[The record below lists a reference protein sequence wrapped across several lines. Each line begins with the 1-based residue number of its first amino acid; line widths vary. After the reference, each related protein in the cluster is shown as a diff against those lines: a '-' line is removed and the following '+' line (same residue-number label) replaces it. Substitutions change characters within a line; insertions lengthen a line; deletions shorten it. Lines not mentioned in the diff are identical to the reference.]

1 MILSDEQWEFTKDL
15 CMLVFFADANG
26 FKLTGGE
33 LYRTVEQQALYV
45 QSGLSKTMNSGHLY
59 RLAQDYNIFKDID
72 GDGDKDYIA
81 TEAQM
86 MIHAHLLGD
95 FWRSLDPKNVSGFDW
110 GWDYGHF
117 ERKV

>member
-1 MILSDEQWEFTKDL
+1 MGLSDEQWEFIRHQAL
-15 CMLVFFADANG
+15 LIIFSVAFG

-45 QSGLSKTMNSGHLY
+45 KSGLSQTMNSGHLV
-59 RLAQDYNIFKDID
+59 RLAQDFNIFKDID
-72 GDGDKDYIA
+72 GVAGFDYLA
-81 TEAQM
+81 SPAQM
-86 MIHAHLLGD
+86 EAHAKLLGK
-95 FWRSLDPKNVSGFDW
+95 FWASLSPKNVSGFDW

>member
-1 MILSDEQWEFTKDL
+1 MGLSDEQWEFTKDI
-15 CMLVFFADANG
+15 CMLVFFADANH

-45 QSGLSKTMNSGHLY
+45 KSGLSQTMNSGHLV
-59 RLAQDYNIFKDID
+59 RLAQDFNIFKDID
-72 GDGDKDYIA
+72 GVVGFDYLA
-81 TEAQM
+81 SPAQM
-86 MIHAHLLGD
+86 EAHAKLLGK
-95 FWRSLDPKNVSGFDW
+95 FWASLSPKNVSGFDW